1 MKVKKSESSSQER
14 FQKRKL
20 SRGASSSL
28 GKRGRESQTESVQGS
43 ATKGRR
49 QDSTVVSSISR
60 GMSARQEEVTA
71 CPH

>member
-1 MKVKKSESSSQER
+1 MKVEKSKLSSRES

-43 ATKGRR
+43 ATRGRK
-49 QDSTVVSSISR
+49 QGSIVVSSTGI
-60 GMSARQEEVTA
+60 GMLVGQ
-71 CPH
+71 